1 MGKVSGFNMIEIT
14 PELCFAIAFALS
26 LFVMGIAV
34 FCFIRIS
41 GKHIE
46 REMKKEGK
54 QPSDWD
60 SIMGLRYH
68 SYAITLVRN
77 TVAPMSFVDDE
88 AVLRHARKKD
98 RYLALFYVISSVVFI
113 ILVFLAN
120 YLYVP

>member
-1 MGKVSGFNMIEIT
+1 MNALTVEDWFLIT
-14 PELCFAIAFALS
+14 LLISFFVMAIAT
-26 LFVMGIAV
+26 

-54 QPSDWD
+54 LPPGWD
-60 SIMGLRYH
+60 STMGLRY
-68 SYAITLVRN
+68 SFYAIVLVRN
-77 TVAPMSFVDDE
+77 SIAPMSFVDDE

-98 RYLALFYVISSVVFI
+98 KHLALFFVISSSVLMIVGG
-113 ILVFLAN
+113 LVY